1 MDINY
6 IAILVATV
14 VQFIFGAIW
23 YMPLFGGLWGRIH
36 GFDTKSPEVQAEMRK
51 GMMPLLAVQFVVTL
65 VTSFVFV
72 LLLNGMPYDWS
83 RYGLA
88 ALFWLGFVVPTQV
101 SAVIFGGTAPQW
113 VVKKIAVMAF
123 GSLACLEALAFVVV
137 VMG

>member
-6 IAILVATV
+6 VAILVASV
-14 VQFIFGAIW
+14 LQFIIGAIW

-36 GFDTKSPEVQAEMRK
+36 GFDNKAPEVQAEMRK
-51 GMMPLLAVQFVVTL
+51 GMLPLLVVQFIGTL

-72 LLLNGMPYDWS
+72 LLLNGFPSDWN

-88 ALFWLGFVVPTQV
+88 AFFWLGFVVPTQI
-101 SAVIFGGTAPQW
+101 SAVIFGGTAPGW
-113 VVKKIAVMAF
+113 ILKKIAVMAF

-137 VMG
+137 MMG